1 MDPAFR
7 VDFRQRKE
15 AAQEEGNKLP
25 LRTFQ
30 DANLTRTYK
39 HAQTARNGSMLRC
52 DWLQPTNVRGTIQS
66 IERKE
71 HTIPAPQVDTA
82 P

>member
-1 MDPAFR
+1 MDPALR

-15 AAQEEGNKLP
+15 ATQEEVHILL

-30 DANLTRTYK
+30 DANLIRNYK
-39 HAQTARNGSMLRC
+39 HAQTARNGSMLRR

-71 HTIPAPQVDTA
+71 HTIPAPQLDTA

>member
-1 MDPAFR
+1 MDPALR
-7 VDFRQRKE
+7 VDFRRKKE
-15 AAQEEGNKLP
+15 ATQEESNKLL

-30 DANLTRTYK
+30 DANLIRNYK
-39 HAQTARNGSMLRC
+39 HAQIARNGSMLRC
-52 DWLQPTNVRGTIQS
+52 DWLQLTNVRGTIQS